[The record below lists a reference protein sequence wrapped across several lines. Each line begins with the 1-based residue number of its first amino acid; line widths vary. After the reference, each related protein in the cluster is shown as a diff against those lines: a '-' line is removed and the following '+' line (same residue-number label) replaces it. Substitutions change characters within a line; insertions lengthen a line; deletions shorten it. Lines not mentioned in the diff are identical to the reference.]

1 MKEPA
6 AQSILPAVPNE
17 LRPHARKQM
26 NLKTRDF
33 FSGLLERTCTALR
46 VNGHAREVIATRIID
61 LARNGIIDTK
71 ALSDRVIAETSAL
84 SEL

>member
-33 FSGLLERTCTALR
+33 FSGLLGLTVPPTLLYRAD
-46 VNGHAREVIATRIID
+46 EVI
-61 LARNGIIDTK
+61 
-71 ALSDRVIAETSAL
+71 E
-84 SEL
+84 

>member
-33 FSGLLERTCTALR
+33 FSGLLEHNSSLSLHEWNLR
-46 VNGHAREVIATRIID
+46 
-61 LARNGIIDTK
+61 LA
-71 ALSDRVIAETSAL
+71 
-84 SEL
+84 

>member
-33 FSGLLERTCTALR
+33 FSGLLERFLWRLTRKSKLR
-46 VNGHAREVIATRIID
+46 SMHLCEAARFEMGVSH
-61 LARNGIIDTK
+61 GI
-71 ALSDRVIAETSAL
+71 
-84 SEL
+84 